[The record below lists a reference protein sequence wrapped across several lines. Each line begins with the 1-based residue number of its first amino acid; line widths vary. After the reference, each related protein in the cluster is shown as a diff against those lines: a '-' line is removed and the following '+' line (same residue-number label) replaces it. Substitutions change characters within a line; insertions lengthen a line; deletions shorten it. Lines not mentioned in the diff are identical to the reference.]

1 MQLQYQPC
9 LCPAALLPCCLS
21 ALQLTIE
28 ALFLEA
34 AGQLVGASPAC
45 LSTQQAGDLEAVAFD
60 WLLGADA
67 YLAYPDPYHH
77 KDRVGAAW
85 GHELS

>member
-1 MQLQYQPC
+1 ML
-9 LCPAALLPCCLS
+9 LHCPRPPLPLCCLAS
-21 ALQLTIE
+21 LQLTIE

-34 AGQLVGASPAC
+34 CGQLVGAAPAC

-85 GHELS
+85 GP

>member
-1 MQLQYQPC
+1 MP
-9 LCPAALLPCCLS
+9 LPL
-21 ALQLTIE
+21 LQLTIE

-34 AGQLVGASPAC
+34 AGQLVGAAPAC
-45 LSTQQAGDLEAVAFD
+45 LNTQQSGDLEAVAFD

-85 GHELS
+85 GHVSEAEQSCR

>member
-1 MQLQYQPC
+1 MLPLPC
-9 LCPAALLPCCLS
+9 CPAAIA

-34 AGQLVGASPAC
+34 AGQLVGAAPAC
-45 LSTQQAGDLEAVAFD
+45 LSTQQSGDLEAVAFD

-77 KDRVGAAW
+77 KDRVGGW
-85 GHELS
+85 VGGCCLGP